1 LFEASEGA
9 MKIYTKQGDDG
20 TTGLFGSSR
29 VRKDSIR
36 VSAYGDVDELNA
48 LLGLARSEGPDA
60 ELGAML
66 ERIQGE
72 LFTLGA
78 QLATPSPED
87 APRSVP
93 VITEPHVS
101 QLEHEIDRLDAEL
114 PPLKSFILPSGTR
127 LASLLHVCRTV
138 CRRAERSV
146 VTLASSDPVPPLS
159 IQYLNRL
166 SDHLFTLARAANHR
180 AGVSE
185 TRWEPNRR

>member
-1 LFEASEGA
+1 